1 MLATNAKVYS
11 ILLLTTSSASMSEMD
26 SIALLVNN
34 LADLGNTEL
43 NFVSDFMLDEQKGVR

>member
-1 MLATNAKVYS
+1 MLATNAKVYY